1 MLRRQ
6 AIIIELQERIRR
18 IKVEIEE
25 EKEKIEEIEVRIQRR
40 TEDLE
45 FHRVLLHELGVI
57 SDIDIDEAESCTE
70 EEEERGGNTPQKI
83 ETSLA
88 ESA

>member
-6 AIIIELQERIRR
+6 AIIIELQERVRR
-18 IKVEIEE
+18 ITGEIEE
-25 EKEKIEEIEVRIQRR
+25 EKEKIEEIEVRIQCRQ
-40 TEDLE
+40 EDLE

-57 SDIDIDEAESCTE
+57 SDIDIDEAEESCTE
-70 EEEERGGNTPQKI
+70 EEEVEGNTPQKI